1 MRKTTPLTNWHQDH
15 AGNMVDFGGFW
26 MPLHY
31 ANGILHEHHAVRE
44 KVGLF
49 DVSHMGEFMLEGKDA
64 LSNLQYLVS
73 NDFSDLQIGKARY
86 GILVREDGSSVDD
99 LLVYRTHDEVYL
111 IVVNAANIEKD
122 ETYFKA
128 HLKGDVAFSNISDTL
143 GQIAIQGPLA
153 DALLKRFVD
162 LELSYYGFQADVMI
176 SDKAV
181 LVSRT
186 GYTGEDGYE
195 IYCKAADT
203 EALWDLFMTAG
214 EDLGVE
220 ACGLGCRDTLR
231 LEAAMPL
238 FGHELTDET
247 TPLEAGLSMFVKL
260 DKEHFIAKDALS
272 NKPLRRR
279 IGLMLSDRGIAR
291 EGSDV
296 YCEGEWIG
304 KITSGTKSPTL
315 NQAIAMAMIKA
326 DYFKSENFEIDVRG
340 KRLKAVRVKL
350 PFYKRQGAK

>member
-1 MRKTTPLTNWHQDH
+1 MKTTPLTNWHQDH

-26 MPLHY
+26 MPLYY
-31 ANGILHEHHAVRE
+31 AKGILHEHHTVRE

-49 DVSHMGEFMLEGKDA
+49 DVSHMGEFTLKGPDA

-99 LLVYRTHDEVYL
+99 LLIYKTHEDRYL

-122 ETYFKA
+122 ETYFRA
-128 HLKGDVAFSNISDTL
+128 QLTGDVKFENISETI
-143 GQIAIQGPLA
+143 GQIAVQGPMA
-153 DALLKRFVD
+153 DTLFKRFSD
-162 LELSYYGFQADVMI
+162 LELSYYGFQDEVMI
-176 SDKAV
+176 NDMQV

-195 IYCKAADT
+195 IYCKAEDT
-203 EALWDLFMTAG
+203 VRLWDLLMTSG

-238 FGHELTDET
+238 FGHELNDET

-279 IGLMLSDRGIAR
+279 IGLTLTDRGIAR

-296 YCEGEWIG
+296 YCEGEWVG
-304 KITSGTKSPTL
+304 KVTSGTKSPTL
-315 NQAIAMAMIKA
+315 NQAIAMAMVKA
-326 DYFKSENFEIDVRG
+326 EYFKVEDFEIDVRG